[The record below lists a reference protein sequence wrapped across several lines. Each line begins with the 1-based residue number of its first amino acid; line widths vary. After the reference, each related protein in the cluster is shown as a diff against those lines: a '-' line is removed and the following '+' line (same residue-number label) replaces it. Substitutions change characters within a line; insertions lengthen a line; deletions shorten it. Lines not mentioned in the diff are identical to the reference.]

1 MPVEAREWMAER
13 TVGEIN
19 RGLLALGLVNQDG
32 DGEVAD

>member
-1 MPVEAREWMAER
+1 MPLEARQWKAER
-13 TVGEIN
+13 AVGGIN